1 MAQYTNTF
9 MRQLLAGS
17 TLIITLFSSIFPG
30 GNVFASS
37 GLEFLPYADTLGQAG
52 VIKYQSDSS
61 QYKLGESITR
71 AEMVKIA
78 MRLRSNQFSACQEN
92 IYKDVNGTLRDLCG
106 YVETAA
112 NAGIISAKIS
122 TFRPSD
128 DVSRAELVKMLL
140 ASVGANPSSKSAG
153 FTDVPTSMGDLA
165 GYINRAT
172 ELGCIDPSKYFQP
185 NNAASRGES
194 FKIAACV
201 MKIHASGKITE
212 SKIVSIYTNTFNTTS
227 SAAGDTVYNSAS
239 NQDIITNATDAT
251 TSLAPTK
258 NPYGP
263 YVATPISQVQYA
275 LGSTQGSTTTVYNNG
290 TVNGNQTVSGNST
303 IGGNIVA
310 GGTITANTGAF
321 TNVTVSGGTGTATT
335 LLGRDGSGQLNGVV
349 LGANLTLS
357 GGILSAIGGSGTFSG
372 TTDAITEGI
381 ANLYFTLARFTA
393 AFNSM
398 FGGAFDTAFS
408 GKTTDDLAEGTG
420 SLYFTNA
427 RADARVNT
435 LFG

>member
-1 MAQYTNTF
+1 M
-9 MRQLLAGS
+9 
-17 TLIITLFSSIFPG
+17 LIAFLFSSVFPSG
-30 GNVFASS
+30 TVFASS

-92 IYKDVNGTLRDLCG
+92 IYTDVNGDLRDLCG

-112 NAGIISAKIS
+112 NAGIISKKLS
-122 TFRPSD
+122 MFRPTD

-140 ASVGANPSSKSAG
+140 ASVEASPSSKSAG
-153 FTDVPTSMGDLA
+153 FTDVSGSMGDLA

-172 ELGCIDPSKYFQP
+172 ELGCVDPTKYFYP
-185 NNAASRGES
+185 NNAASRGEA
-194 FKIAACV
+194 FKIASCV

-212 SKIVSIYTNTFNTTS
+212 SKIVSIYTNTFNTPSATASDTS
-227 SAAGDTVYNSAS
+227 YNSAS
-239 NQDIITNATDAT
+239 SQDIVTNATDAT
-251 TSLAPTK
+251 TSISPVK

-275 LGSTQGSTTTVYNNG
+275 LGSTQGSTTVTYNNG

-303 IGGNIVA
+303 IGGDIVA
-310 GGTITANTGAF
+310 GGAITANTGTF
-321 TNVTVSGGTGTATT
+321 TNIRVSGGTGTATT
-335 LLGRDGSGQLNGVV
+335 LLGRDGSGQVNGVT

-357 GGILSAIGGSGTFSG
+357 GGILSAIGGSTFSG
-372 TTDAITEGI
+372 TTDAITE
-381 ANLYFTLARFTA
+381 
-393 AFNSM
+393 
-398 FGGAFDTAFS
+398 
-408 GKTTDDLAEGTG
+408 
-420 SLYFTNA
+420 
-427 RADARVNT
+427 
-435 LFG
+435 